1 MIARR
6 ASHERAPRQTREEM
20 VDPIDRD
27 GDALMRRIMWRI
39 MPLMVGM
46 MMLSVIDRSNVSYA
60 KLQMVSGLGMSET
73 TYGLASSLF
82 FIGSLVFE
90 VPSALAAHRFG
101 ARLWFAR
108 ILLTWGLLTVL
119 LGFTFSGSLFAAAR
133 FLIGAA
139 EAGAYPGIIFYL
151 TLWFPKRYRV
161 QAVALMTIGSP
172 LGNMFGSLFGGLLLN
187 LDGALGLAGWQWVF
201 IATGMPAVLLF
212 ALIMKYLPDRPQ
224 SADFISDREKAWLA
238 GELSRGEISST
249 LHTNPLRV
257 LVDWR
262 VWWFSMVYSMITLAL
277 YCVIYWLPTVVKGFG
292 ATVTQ
297 NGLLNSLPWALVALA
312 LLSIPQHLREHR
324 SVLVGM
330 ALIALCGAT
339 CFMTSTMLPENWMR
353 YVAFVVGTP
362 CISLMFPCF
371 WYLPSQIF
379 KGAHAAAAMAAITT
393 LGSLGGFLSQN
404 LMPWVAQ
411 WSGSALGAMI
421 VPAIS
426 LALLA
431 LSAVVMLATWRLP
444 SGTGFAVRPSAEP
457 RGSAA
462 LS

>member
-1 MIARR
+1 MDL
-6 ASHERAPRQTREEM
+6 T
-20 VDPIDRD
+20 DRD

-39 MPLMVGM
+39 MPLITGL

-60 KLQMVSGLGMSET
+60 KLQMVGSLGISET

-119 LGFTFSGSLFAAAR
+119 LGFTFSGSLFAAVR

-201 IATGMPAVLLF
+201 VATGLPAMLLF
-212 ALIMKYLPDRPQ
+212 ALIVKYLPDGPQ
-224 SADFISDREKAWLA
+224 TAGFIDDREKAWLA
-238 GELSRGEISST
+238 NELARGEISQT
-249 LHTNPLRV
+249 LHSNPLQV
-257 LVDWR
+257 LLDWR
-262 VWWFSMVYSMITLAL
+262 VWWFSLVYSMITLSL

-292 ATVTQ
+292 ATSTQ
-297 NGLLNSLPWALVALA
+297 NGLLNSLPWAVVALV
-312 LLSIPQHLREHR
+312 LLWIPRHLREHR
-324 SVLVGM
+324 TVLVGM
-330 ALIALCGAT
+330 AVIALCGAAA
-339 CFMTSTMLPENWMR
+339 FLTSTMLPENWMR
-353 YVAFVVGTP
+353 YVAFAVGTP

-393 LGSLGGFLSQN
+393 LGSLGGFSSQN

-411 WSGSALGAMI
+411 LSGSALAAMI
-421 VPAIS
+421 VPAVS

-431 LSAVVMLATWRLP
+431 LSAMLMLATWRVPANAGLGRGPVP
-444 SGTGFAVRPSAEP
+444 SVDPARTQAVS
-457 RGSAA
+457 
-462 LS
+462 

>member
-1 MIARR
+1 MDL
-6 ASHERAPRQTREEM
+6 M
-20 VDPIDRD
+20 DLD
-27 GDALMRRIMWRI
+27 GDAVMRRIMWRI

-60 KLQMVSGLGMSET
+60 KLQMVGSLGMSET

-119 LGFTFSGSLFAAAR
+119 LGFTFSGSLFAAGR

-161 QAVALMTIGSP
+161 QAIALLTIGSP

-187 LDGALGLAGWQWVF
+187 LDGTLGLAGWQWVF
-201 IATGMPAVLLF
+201 TATGVPAVLLF
-212 ALIMKYLPDRPQ
+212 ALIARYLPNGPQ
-224 SADFISDREKAWLA
+224 DAGFIDDREKSWLS
-238 GELSRGEISST
+238 GELSRGEISQM
-249 LHTNPLRV
+249 LHTNPLQV
-257 LVDWR
+257 LLDWR
-262 VWWFSMVYSMITLAL
+262 VWWFSLVYSMITLAL
-277 YCVIYWLPTVVKGFG
+277 YCVIYWLPTVVRGFG
-292 ATVTQ
+292 ATSTQ
-297 NGLLNSLPWALVALA
+297 NGLLNALPWALVAVV
-312 LLSIPQHLREHR
+312 LLWIPRHLREHR
-324 SVLVGM
+324 NVLIGM
-330 ALIALCGAT
+330 ALIALCGAAA
-339 CFMTSTMLPENWMR
+339 FLISTMLPENWMR
-353 YVAFVVGTP
+353 YLAFLVGTP

-404 LMPWVAQ
+404 LMPWVAR
-411 WSGSALGAMI
+411 WSDSALAAML
-421 VPAIS
+421 VPAAS

-431 LSAVVMLATWRLP
+431 VGALIMLATWRVRSNVTFVAASMLP
-444 SGTGFAVRPSAEP
+444 SAAKQTQ
-457 RGSAA
+457 A

>member
-1 MIARR
+1 MDHA
-6 ASHERAPRQTREEM
+6 
-20 VDPIDRD
+20 DRD
-27 GDALMRRIMWRI
+27 GDTLMYRIMWRI
-39 MPLMVGM
+39 MPLMVAF

-73 TYGLASSLF
+73 AYGLASSLF

-101 ARLWFAR
+101 ARFWFAR

-119 LGFTFSGSLFAAAR
+119 LGFTFSGSLFAAVR

-139 EAGAYPGIIFYL
+139 EAGAYPGIIYYL

-161 QAVALMTIGSP
+161 QALALMTIGSP

-187 LDGALGLAGWQWVF
+187 LDGVLGLGGWQWVF
-201 IATGMPAVLLF
+201 IATGLPAVVLF
-212 ALIMKYLPDRPQ
+212 ALIVSYLPNGPQ
-224 SADFISDREKAWLA
+224 DAHFINQREKSWLA
-238 GELSRGEISST
+238 SELARGEISQT
-249 LHTNPLRV
+249 LHTSPLRV

-262 VWWFSMVYSMITLAL
+262 VWAFSAVYSMITLSL

-292 ATVTQ
+292 ATSTQ
-297 NGLLNSLPWALVALA
+297 NGLLNSLPWAAVALT
-312 LLSIPQHLREHR
+312 LMWLPRHLREHR
-324 SVLVGM
+324 SVLIGM
-330 ALIALCGAT
+330 ALIALTGSAA
-339 CFMTSTMLPENWMR
+339 FLMSTVLPENWMR
-353 YVAFVVGTP
+353 YVAFVLGTP

-404 LMPWVAQ
+404 VMPWVAH
-411 WSGSALGAMI
+411 WSGSALAAMI
-421 VPAIS
+421 VPS
-426 LALLA
+426 MGLALLS
-431 LSAVVMLATWRLP
+431 LSAIIMLAAWRSP
-444 SGTGFAVRPSAEP
+444 PGAGFDFTAAPSADSKHP
-457 RGSAA
+457 QPVS
-462 LS
+462 

>member
-1 MIARR
+1 MDL
-6 ASHERAPRQTREEM
+6 M
-20 VDPIDRD
+20 DLD
-27 GDALMRRIMWRI
+27 GDAVMRRIMWRI

-60 KLQMVSGLGMSET
+60 KLQMVGSLGMSET

-119 LGFTFSGSLFAAAR
+119 LGFTFSGSLFAAGR

-161 QAVALMTIGSP
+161 QAIALLTIGSP

-187 LDGALGLAGWQWVF
+187 LDGTLGLAGWQWVF
-201 IATGMPAVLLF
+201 AATGVPAVLLF
-212 ALIMKYLPDRPQ
+212 ALIARYLPNGPQ
-224 SADFISDREKAWLA
+224 DAGFIDDREKSWLS
-238 GELSRGEISST
+238 GELSRGEISQM

-257 LVDWR
+257 LLDWR
-262 VWWFSMVYSMITLAL
+262 VWWFSLVYSMITLAL
-277 YCVIYWLPTVVKGFG
+277 YCVIYWLPTVVRGFG
-292 ATVTQ
+292 ATSTQ
-297 NGLLNSLPWALVALA
+297 NGLLNALPWALVAVV
-312 LLSIPQHLREHR
+312 LLWIPRHLREHR
-324 SVLVGM
+324 NVLIGM
-330 ALIALCGAT
+330 ALIALCGAAA
-339 CFMTSTMLPENWMR
+339 FLISTMLPENWMR
-353 YVAFVVGTP
+353 YVAFLVGTP

-404 LMPWVAQ
+404 LMPWVAR
-411 WSGSALGAMI
+411 WSDSALAAML
-421 VPAIS
+421 VPAAS

-431 LSAVVMLATWRLP
+431 VGALIMLATWRVRSNVTFVAASMLP
-444 SGTGFAVRPSAEP
+444 SAAKQTQ
-457 RGSAA
+457 A

>member
-1 MIARR
+1 M
-6 ASHERAPRQTREEM
+6 
-20 VDPIDRD
+20 DPADLE

-60 KLQMVSGLGMSET
+60 KLQMVSSLGMSET

-119 LGFTFSGSLFAAAR
+119 LGFTFSGSLFAAGR

-161 QAVALMTIGSP
+161 QAIALMTIGSP
-172 LGNMFGSLFGGLLLN
+172 LGNMFGSLVGGLLLN

-201 IATGMPAVLLF
+201 IATGVPAVLLF
-212 ALIMKYLPDRPQ
+212 ALIVNYLPNGPQ
-224 SADFISDREKAWLA
+224 DAEFINDREKSWLA
-238 GELSRGEISST
+238 GELSRGEISQM

-257 LVDWR
+257 LLDWR
-262 VWWFSMVYSMITLAL
+262 VWWFSLVYSMITLAL

-292 ATVTQ
+292 ATSTQ
-297 NGLLNSLPWALVALA
+297 NGLLNALPWAAVALV
-312 LLSIPQHLREHR
+312 LLWVPRHLREHR
-324 SVLVGM
+324 NVLIGM

-339 CFMTSTMLPENWMR
+339 AFVTSTMLPENWMR
-353 YVAFVVGTP
+353 YVAFMVGTP

-411 WSGSALGAMI
+411 WSGSALAAML
-421 VPAIS
+421 VPAAS
-426 LALLA
+426 LGLLA
-431 LSAVVMLATWRLP
+431 VSALIMLATWRMRPNVKFDPAAILP
-444 SGTGFAVRPSAEP
+444 SAANQTQ
-457 RGSAA
+457 A

>member
-1 MIARR
+1 MDL
-6 ASHERAPRQTREEM
+6 M
-20 VDPIDRD
+20 DLD
-27 GDALMRRIMWRI
+27 GDAVMRRIMWRI

-60 KLQMVSGLGMSET
+60 KLQMVGSLGMSET
-73 TYGLASSLF
+73 TYGLASSSLF

-119 LGFTFSGSLFAAAR
+119 LGFTFSGSVFAAVR

-139 EAGAYPGIIFYL
+139 EAGAYPGIIYYL

-161 QAVALMTIGSP
+161 QALALMTIGSP

-187 LDGALGLAGWQWVF
+187 LDGTLGLAGWQWVF
-201 IATGMPAVLLF
+201 IATGVPAVLLF
-212 ALIMKYLPDRPQ
+212 VLIVKYLPNGPQ
-224 SADFISDREKAWLA
+224 DAGFINDREKSWLA
-238 GELSRGEISST
+238 SELGRGEISQT

-257 LVDWR
+257 LLDWR
-262 VWWFSMVYSMITLAL
+262 VWWFSLVYSMITLAL
-277 YCVIYWLPTVVKGFG
+277 YCVIYWLPTVVNGFG
-292 ATVTQ
+292 ATSTQ
-297 NGLLNSLPWALVALA
+297 NGLLNALPWATVALV
-312 LLSIPQHLREHR
+312 LLWVPRHLREHR
-324 SVLVGM
+324 SILIGM
-330 ALIALCGAT
+330 ALIALCGAAA
-339 CFMTSTMLPENWMR
+339 FLISTMLPENWMR

-404 LMPWVAQ
+404 LMPWVAR
-411 WSGSALGAMI
+411 WSDSALAAML
-421 VPAIS
+421 VPAAS
-426 LALLA
+426 LALLW
-431 LSAVVMLATWRLP
+431 LSAH
-444 SGTGFAVRPSAEP
+444 
-457 RGSAA
+457 
-462 LS
+462 

>member
-1 MIARR
+1 M
-6 ASHERAPRQTREEM
+6 ELT
-20 VDPIDRD
+20 DGY

-39 MPLMVGM
+39 MPLITGL
-46 MMLSVIDRSNVSYA
+46 MMLAVIDRSNVSYA
-60 KLQMVSGLGMSET
+60 KLQMVGSLGISET

-172 LGNMFGSLFGGLLLN
+172 LGNMFGSLFGGMLLN

-201 IATGMPAVLLF
+201 IATGLPAMLLF
-212 ALIMKYLPDRPQ
+212 ALIMKYLPDGPQ
-224 SADFISDREKAWLA
+224 TAGFIDDREKAWLA
-238 GELSRGEISST
+238 GELARGEISQA
-249 LHTNPLRV
+249 LHSNPLQV
-257 LVDWR
+257 LLDWR
-262 VWWFSMVYSMITLAL
+262 VWWFSLVYSMITLAL

-292 ATVTQ
+292 ATSTQ
-297 NGLLNSLPWALVALA
+297 NGLLNSLPWAVVALV
-312 LLSIPQHLREHR
+312 LLWIPRHLREHR
-324 SVLVGM
+324 TVLVGM
-330 ALIALCGAT
+330 AVIALCGAAA
-339 CFMTSTMLPENWMR
+339 FLMSTMLPGNWMR
-353 YVAFVVGTP
+353 YVAFAVGTP

-411 WSGSALGAMI
+411 LSGSALAAMV
-421 VPAIS
+421 VPAMS

-431 LSAVVMLATWRLP
+431 LSAMIMLATWRVP
-444 SGTGFAVRPSAEP
+444 SDVGLNVAPAPSNPTTQAVS
-457 RGSAA
+457 
-462 LS
+462 

>member
-1 MIARR
+1 M
-6 ASHERAPRQTREEM
+6 
-20 VDPIDRD
+20 DPMDLE
-27 GDALMRRIMWRI
+27 GDALMRRIIWRI

-60 KLQMVSGLGMSET
+60 KLQMVGSLGMSET

-119 LGFTFSGSLFAAAR
+119 LGFTFSGSLFAAGR

-161 QAVALMTIGSP
+161 QAIALMTIGSP

-201 IATGMPAVLLF
+201 IATGVPAVLLF
-212 ALIMKYLPDRPQ
+212 ALIVKYLPNGPQ
-224 SADFISDREKAWLA
+224 DAGFISDREKSWLS
-238 GELSRGEISST
+238 GELSRGEISQT

-257 LVDWR
+257 LLDWR
-262 VWWFSMVYSMITLAL
+262 VWWFSLVYSMITLAL

-292 ATVTQ
+292 ATSTQ
-297 NGLLNSLPWALVALA
+297 NGLLNSLPWALVALV
-312 LLSIPQHLREHR
+312 LLWIPRHLREHR
-324 SVLVGM
+324 NVLVGM
-330 ALIALCGAT
+330 ALIALCGAAA
-339 CFMTSTMLPENWMR
+339 FLTSTMLPENWMR
-353 YVAFVVGTP
+353 YIAFVVGTP

-404 LMPWVAQ
+404 LMPWVAH
-411 WSGSALGAMI
+411 WSGSALAAML
-421 VPAIS
+421 VPAAS

-431 LSAVVMLATWRLP
+431 VSALIMLATWRVRSNANFDAASMLP
-444 SGTGFAVRPSAEP
+444 AAAEHT
-457 RGSAA
+457 RA

>member
-1 MIARR
+1 M
-6 ASHERAPRQTREEM
+6 
-20 VDPIDRD
+20 DPMDLE
-27 GDALMRRIMWRI
+27 GDALMRRILWRI

-46 MMLSVIDRSNVSYA
+46 MMLSVVDRSNVSYA
-60 KLQMVSGLGMSET
+60 KLQMVTGLGMSET

-119 LGFTFSGSLFAAAR
+119 LGFTFSGSLFAAGR

-161 QAVALMTIGSP
+161 QAIALMTIGSP

-187 LDGALGLAGWQWVF
+187 LDGTLGLAGWQWVF
-201 IATGMPAVLLF
+201 IATGVPAVLLF
-212 ALIMKYLPDRPQ
+212 AMIVKYLPNGPQ
-224 SADFISDREKAWLA
+224 DAGFINDREKAWLS
-238 GELSRGEISST
+238 GELSRGEISRT
-249 LHTNPLRV
+249 LHSNPLRV
-257 LVDWR
+257 LLDWR
-262 VWWFSMVYSMITLAL
+262 VWWFSLVYSMITLAL

-292 ATVTQ
+292 ATSTQ
-297 NGLLNSLPWALVALA
+297 NGLLNSLPWALVAMV
-312 LLSIPQHLREHR
+312 LLWIPRHLREHR
-324 SVLVGM
+324 NVLVGM
-330 ALIALCGAT
+330 ALIALCGAAA
-339 CFMTSTMLPENWMR
+339 FLTSTMLPENWMR
-353 YVAFVVGTP
+353 YTAFVVGTP

-379 KGAHAAAAMAAITT
+379 KGGHAAAAMAAITT

-404 LMPWVAQ
+404 LMPWVAH
-411 WSGSALGAMI
+411 WSGSALAAML
-421 VPAIS
+421 VPAAS

-431 LSAVVMLATWRLP
+431 VSALIMLATWRVRSNANFDAASMLP
-444 SGTGFAVRPSAEP
+444 AAAEHT
-457 RGSAA
+457 RA

>member
-1 MIARR
+1 M
-6 ASHERAPRQTREEM
+6 ELT
-20 VDPIDRD
+20 DRN

-39 MPLMVGM
+39 MPLIAGL
-46 MMLSVIDRSNVSYA
+46 MMLAVIDRSNVSYA
-60 KLQMVSGLGMSET
+60 KLQMVGSLGISET

-201 IATGMPAVLLF
+201 IATGLPAMLLF
-212 ALIMKYLPDRPQ
+212 ALIMKYLPDGPQ
-224 SADFISDREKAWLA
+224 TAGFIDDREKAWLA
-238 GELSRGEISST
+238 GELARGEISQT
-249 LHTNPLRV
+249 LHSNPLQV
-257 LVDWR
+257 LLDWR
-262 VWWFSMVYSMITLAL
+262 VWWFSLVYSMITLAL

-292 ATVTQ
+292 ATSTQ
-297 NGLLNSLPWALVALA
+297 NGLLNSLPWAVVALV
-312 LLSIPQHLREHR
+312 LLWIPRHLREHR
-324 SVLVGM
+324 TVLVGM
-330 ALIALCGAT
+330 AVIALCGAAA
-339 CFMTSTMLPENWMR
+339 FLMSTMLPENWMR
-353 YVAFVVGTP
+353 YVAFAVGTP

-411 WSGSALGAMI
+411 LSGSALAAMV

-431 LSAVVMLATWRLP
+431 LSAMIMLATWRVP
-444 SGTGFAVRPSAEP
+444 SNVGLDVAAAPSDP
-457 RGSAA
+457 TTQAA
-462 LS
+462 S

>member
-1 MIARR
+1 MDR
-6 ASHERAPRQTREEM
+6 
-20 VDPIDRD
+20 VDRD
-27 GDALMRRIMWRI
+27 GDELMYRIMWRI
-39 MPLMVGM
+39 MPLMVAL

-60 KLQMVSGLGMSET
+60 KLQMVSSLGMSET

-119 LGFTFSGSLFAAAR
+119 LGFTFSGSIFAALR

-161 QAVALMTIGSP
+161 QAIALMTIGSP

-201 IATGMPAVLLF
+201 IATGLPAVLLF
-212 ALIMKYLPDRPQ
+212 VLIVKYLPNGPQ
-224 SADFISDREKAWLA
+224 DAGFISDREKSWLA
-238 GELSRGEISST
+238 GELARGEISQV

-257 LVDWR
+257 LFDWR
-262 VWWFSMVYSMITLAL
+262 VWAFSLVYSMITLAL

-292 ATVTQ
+292 ATSTQ
-297 NGLLNSLPWALVALA
+297 NGLLNSLPWAMVALM
-312 LLSIPQHLREHR
+312 LLWIPRHLREHR
-324 SVLVGM
+324 SVLIGM
-330 ALIALCGAT
+330 ALIALCGAAA
-339 CFMTSTMLPENWMR
+339 FLMSTMLPENWMR
-353 YVAFVVGTP
+353 YVAIVLGMP

-404 LMPWVAQ
+404 LMPWVAH
-411 WSGSALGAMI
+411 WSGSALAAMI

-431 LSAVVMLATWRLP
+431 LSAMVMLAAWRAPPNLGFEFGP
-444 SGTGFAVRPSAEP
+444 SPSTDSKHPQPA
-457 RGSAA
+457 S
-462 LS
+462 

>member
-1 MIARR
+1 MDR
-6 ASHERAPRQTREEM
+6 
-20 VDPIDRD
+20 VDRD
-27 GDALMRRIMWRI
+27 GDALMYSIMWRI
-39 MPLMVGM
+39 MPLMVAL

-60 KLQMVSGLGMSET
+60 KLQMVSGLGMTET
-73 TYGLASSLF
+73 AYGLASSLF

-161 QAVALMTIGSP
+161 QAVALMTIGSA

-187 LDGALGLAGWQWVF
+187 LDGVLGLAGWQWVF
-201 IATGMPAVLLF
+201 IATGLPAVLLF
-212 ALIMKYLPDRPQ
+212 VLILKFLPDGPQ
-224 SADFISDREKAWLA
+224 DAGFISDREKSWLA
-238 GELSRGEISST
+238 AELARGEISQT

-257 LVDWR
+257 LLDWR
-262 VWWFSMVYSMITLAL
+262 VWWFSLVYSMITLAL

-292 ATVTQ
+292 ATSTQ
-297 NGLLNSLPWALVALA
+297 NGLLNSLPWAMVALM
-312 LLSIPQHLREHR
+312 LLWIPRHLREHR
-324 SVLVGM
+324 SVLIGM
-330 ALIALCGAT
+330 ALIALCGAAA
-339 CFMTSTMLPENWMR
+339 FLMSTMLPENWMR
-353 YVAFVVGTP
+353 YIAFVLGTP

-404 LMPWVAQ
+404 LMPWVAH
-411 WSGSALGAMI
+411 WSGSALAAMT
-421 VPAIS
+421 VPAMS

-431 LSAVVMLATWRLP
+431 LSAIIMLAAWRVP
-444 SGTGFAVRPSAEP
+444 SNVSFDF
-457 RGSAA
+457 GSAPDSERTQPA
-462 LS
+462 S

>member
-1 MIARR
+1 MDR
-6 ASHERAPRQTREEM
+6 
-20 VDPIDRD
+20 VDRD
-27 GDALMRRIMWRI
+27 GDALMYSIMWRI
-39 MPLMVGM
+39 MPLMVAL

-60 KLQMVSGLGMSET
+60 KLQMVSGLGMTET
-73 TYGLASSLF
+73 AYGLASSLF

-201 IATGMPAVLLF
+201 IATGLPAVLLF
-212 ALIMKYLPDRPQ
+212 VLILKYLPDGPQ
-224 SADFISDREKAWLA
+224 DAGFISEREKSWLA
-238 GELSRGEISST
+238 AELARGEISQT

-257 LVDWR
+257 LLDWR
-262 VWWFSMVYSMITLAL
+262 VWWFSLVYSMITLAL

-292 ATVTQ
+292 ATSTQ
-297 NGLLNSLPWALVALA
+297 NGLLNSLPWAMVALM
-312 LLSIPQHLREHR
+312 LLWIPRHLREHR
-324 SVLVGM
+324 SVLIGM
-330 ALIALCGAT
+330 ALIALCGAAA
-339 CFMTSTMLPENWMR
+339 FLMSTMLPENWMR
-353 YVAFVVGTP
+353 YIAFVLGTP

-404 LMPWVAQ
+404 LMPWVAH
-411 WSGSALGAMI
+411 WSGSALAAMT
-421 VPAIS
+421 VPAMS

-431 LSAVVMLATWRLP
+431 LSAMIMLAAWRVP
-444 SGTGFAVRPSAEP
+444 SNVSFDF
-457 RGSAA
+457 GSAPDSERTQPA
-462 LS
+462 S